1 MKLKYE
7 LEEDAWAPYRAHKD
21 DAGADLTA
29 NEDAILTTASPTV
42 VRTGVHLLI
51 PSGYVGLIC
60 PRSGFTQRG
69 IVAEI
74 GVIDAGFTGEIKVTM
89 RLNDSYLKGD

>member
-7 LEEDAWAPYRAHKD
+7 LEEGAWAPYRAHKD

-42 VRTGVHLLI
+42 VHTGVHLLI
-51 PSGYVGLIC
+51 PAGYVGRNR
-60 PRSGFTQRG
+60 RSRCGFYRRDPSNH
-69 IVAEI
+69 A
-74 GVIDAGFTGEIKVTM
+74 
-89 RLNDSYLKGD
+89 LK